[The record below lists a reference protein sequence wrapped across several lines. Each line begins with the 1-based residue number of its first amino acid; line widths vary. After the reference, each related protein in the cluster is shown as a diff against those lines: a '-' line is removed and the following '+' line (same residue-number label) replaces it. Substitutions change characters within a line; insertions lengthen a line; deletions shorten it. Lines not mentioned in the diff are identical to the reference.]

1 MPFQRGTD
9 YIAVVPSGAPE
20 TDSLREGLHWAT
32 CVVSGEK
39 PAESYCRGVNASL
52 ADDEGGYYSSPS
64 FLVVW
69 GEADKV
75 MAERLANRPRRCIVY
90 VGDKEPGRSCSK
102 LLKMYAGEGT
112 RTVCVLVNPAK
123 ATRIECLE
131 DGSVNAEELDGD
143 YWVENSDHKPKR
155 RRAKKAE
162 EAAASE

>member
-39 PAESYCRGVNASL
+39 PEQPYCRGVGASL
-52 ADDEGGYYSSPS
+52 SDEEGGYYSSPY

-69 GEADKV
+69 GESDKAMAD
-75 MAERLANRPRRCIVY
+75 RLANRPRRCIVY
-90 VGDKEPGRSCSK
+90 VGDKEPGRSSSK
-102 LLKMYAGEGT
+102 LLKLYASEPA
-112 RTVCVLVNPAK
+112 RTVCIIVNHPK
-123 ATRIECLE
+123 PLRIECLE
-131 DGSVNAEELDGD
+131 DGAVNTEELDGD
-143 YWVENSDHKPKR
+143 YWVECADQKPKR
-155 RRAKKAE
+155 KRAKKAE